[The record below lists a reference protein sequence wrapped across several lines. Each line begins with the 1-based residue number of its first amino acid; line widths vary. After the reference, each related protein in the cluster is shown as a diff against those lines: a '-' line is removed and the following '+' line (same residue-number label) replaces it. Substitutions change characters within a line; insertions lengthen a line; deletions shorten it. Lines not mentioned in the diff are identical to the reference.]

1 MNAHDII
8 EMKIDLNL
16 RKFTKSIE
24 VILNTKFIFLYL
36 SYITNIQFFN
46 F

>member
-24 VILNTKFIFLYL
+24 VILNTKFIFFIFIIYHEY
-36 SYITNIQFFN
+36 SIF
-46 F
+46 